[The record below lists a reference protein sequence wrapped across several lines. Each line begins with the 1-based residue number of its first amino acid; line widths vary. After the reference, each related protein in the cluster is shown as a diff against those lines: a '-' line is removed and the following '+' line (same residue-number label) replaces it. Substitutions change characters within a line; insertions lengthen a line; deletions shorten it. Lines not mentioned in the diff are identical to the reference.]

1 MAVMTHALKQPVEAD
16 YNTLDD
22 TDQDRFDQVMERADD
37 TADNGEYT
45 ALMLAAA
52 AIAGLRITY
61 GQEIR
66 RCGCSCY
73 CGTVFDPA
81 DPDAH
86 VIEDGQGYNLGRH
99 QCPTCADRHRETA

>member
-1 MAVMTHALKQPVEAD
+1 MAVMTHAQTRPTTD
-16 YNTLDD
+16 YTALPEDRQ
-22 TDQDRFDQVMERADD
+22 DQFDQLMERADD
-37 TADNGEYT
+37 TADNGEYI

-52 AIAGLRITY
+52 HIAGLAINY
-61 GQEIR
+61 GDEIR
-66 RCGCSCY
+66 KCGCSCY

-86 VIEDGQGYNLGRH
+86 VIEQGNGYNLGRT